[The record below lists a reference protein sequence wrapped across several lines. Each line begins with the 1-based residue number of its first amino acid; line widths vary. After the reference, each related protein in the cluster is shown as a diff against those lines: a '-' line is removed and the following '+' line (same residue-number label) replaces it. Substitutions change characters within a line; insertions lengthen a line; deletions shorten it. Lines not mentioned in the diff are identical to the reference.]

1 MPCMSTLASPN
12 NPKMKKREVVRKKN
26 HEEENLKERK
36 VVRGRAWHRKNM
48 IKQERDDFFIL

>member
-1 MPCMSTLASPN
+1 MSTLASPN